1 MRHDLMK
8 KMAVFSS
15 IFCVAAL
22 GIIFYLSANK
32 VITISNVAQDEV
44 QKSEADRIKSEAEEK
59 QILTFVLGKSDTSY
73 LRIPLPEGCKA
84 EDIVIENHYMDQELC
99 VIVKGAEESFYAS
112 NAISGNREMITEGKY
127 ETQEEGTKL
136 IFQLT
141 GIFEY
146 RTILENNDLYVS
158 FLSPK
163 EVYDKIVVIDPACG
177 GTNSGL
183 VADGLK
189 EKDITLQVAKKLK
202 DKLDNNKD
210 IKVYYTRMDDV
221 NPGEQERVLL
231 ANEIRADMYIRIQV
245 DSNEDTNV
253 YGTTTIYNGDYFI
266 PGFGSVE
273 LADAL
278 EREVVTSIKGKALG
292 LSEAGA
298 QEYAIRN
305 VTIPAAAVKV
315 GCISNKQEATLL
327 GREEYQQKIAD
338 GIYNAI
344 ISIYEGA

>member
-1 MRHDLMK
+1 MVIALASSGVHSNGFSLVRK
-8 KMAVFSS
+8 VFD
-15 IFCVAAL
+15 IDNNNPELYVPCEAL
-22 GIIFYLSANK
+22 G
-32 VITISNVAQDEV
+32 
-44 QKSEADRIKSEAEEK
+44 
-59 QILTFVLGKSDTSY
+59 GKT
-73 LRIPLPEGCKA
+73 P
-84 EDIVIENHYMDQELC
+84 
-99 VIVKGAEESFYAS
+99 
-112 NAISGNREMITEGKY
+112 
-127 ETQEEGTKL
+127 
-136 IFQLT
+136 
-141 GIFEY
+141 
-146 RTILENNDLYVS
+146 
-158 FLSPK
+158 
-163 EVYDKIVVIDPACG
+163 
-177 GTNSGL
+177 
-183 VADGLK
+183 
-189 EKDITLQVAKKLK
+189 LQVAKKLK

-278 EREVVTSIKGKALG
+278 EREVVISIKGKALG